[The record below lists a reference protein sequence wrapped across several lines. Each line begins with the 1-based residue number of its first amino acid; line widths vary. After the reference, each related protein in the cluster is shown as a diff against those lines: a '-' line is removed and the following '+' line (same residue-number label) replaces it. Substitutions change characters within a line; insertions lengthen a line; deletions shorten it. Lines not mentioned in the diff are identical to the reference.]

1 MPIRAATAA
10 DHARIVALNAA
21 EVAQTSAMDAARL
34 AELEALA
41 CAHWVVEH
49 DGEAVAFLL
58 AMDETAAYD
67 NDNFRWFAERL
78 PRFVY
83 IDRIVV
89 DARAASQ
96 GIGKQLYQRLAD
108 HARER
113 GIDALVCEYNL
124 DPPNPG
130 SKAFHDRLG
139 FREIGQQ
146 RVAGGQKL
154 VSMQLLNLREGSPS

>member
-1 MPIRAATAA
+1 MPIRPATAA
-10 DHARIVALNAA
+10 DHARIVTLNAA
-21 EVAQTSAMDAARL
+21 EMEQTSAMDLARL

-41 CAHWVVEH
+41 CAHWVVETE
-49 DGEAVAFLL
+49 GEVVAFLL
-58 AMDETAAYD
+58 AMDETAAYA
-67 NDNFRWFAERL
+67 NDNFRWFAARL

-89 DARAASQ
+89 DARTAGQ
-96 GIGKQLYQRLAD
+96 GLGKQLYQHLSD

-113 GIDALVCEYNL
+113 GIDTLVCEYNL

-154 VSMQLLNLREGSPS
+154 VSMQLLNLREGSSS